1 MSSMW
6 HNNSFSFAPWTLLYF
21 FLVNSAV
28 ASPNPLPANPLLCDK
43 NLFGAPKLEDCY
55 QAMFWIPY
63 INQPAKDSPD
73 AKASRMFAEPQFLNP
88 PFNVVKNHYAPKAI
102 VQLPK
107 IWKHGTSTPTKDD
120 LADLTALKHR
130 RVRAAEY
137 YLDYIGSCQIALVL
151 QPYGRRGDQP
161 PELKPEFREKWS
173 DVVNQVLRL
182 RPCLQPPKGLEQT
195 PQGRY
200 APLISKSCQ
209 IGKSIDEL
217 TGSSHSEPTR
227 RTVHVYDGLAFQ
239 HCDDDAIYGYW

>member
-1 MSSMW
+1 MW
-6 HNNSFSFAPWTLLYF
+6 HNNSFPFAPWTLLYF

-28 ASPNPLPANPLLCDK
+28 ASPKPLPANLPLCDK

-88 PFNVVKNHYAPKAI
+88 SFNAVKNPYAPKAI

-107 IWKHGTSTPTKDD
+107 IWETW
-120 LADLTALKHR
+120 
-130 RVRAAEY
+130 
-137 YLDYIGSCQIALVL
+137 
-151 QPYGRRGDQP
+151 RGDQP

-200 APLISKSCQ
+200 APLIITQSRPAGLYMYTTDSRFNTVTMTPYMAT
-209 IGKSIDEL
+209 GKLIEPPMIPRYVG
-217 TGSSHSEPTR
+217 TSSSNGTFSGLSLHLSNSSSEISSTPMLDI
-227 RTVHVYDGLAFQ
+227 VP
-239 HCDDDAIYGYW
+239 IS

>member
-1 MSSMW
+1 M
-6 HNNSFSFAPWTLLYF
+6 LQK
-21 FLVNSAV
+21 
-28 ASPNPLPANPLLCDK
+28 LLCSCQRS
-43 NLFGAPKLEDCY
+43 G
-55 QAMFWIPY
+55 
-63 INQPAKDSPD
+63 
-73 AKASRMFAEPQFLNP
+73 
-88 PFNVVKNHYAPKAI
+88 
-102 VQLPK
+102 
-107 IWKHGTSTPTKDD
+107 KHGTSTPTKDD
-120 LADLTALKHR
+120 LADLVALEHR
-130 RVRAAEY
+130 RVRAAEF
-137 YLDYIGSCQIALVL
+137 YLDYIESCQIALVL